1 MPATIWHALQRDTSA
16 PLYYILL
23 HYWRTCFG
31 VSESSLRAFSA
42 FLATLSLPLFYL
54 LARKIL
60 TDKTAVAFAMMLYA
74 VSFSQIWYAQEARCY
89 ALLVFLCLASLY
101 CLLCC
106 LKNRT
111 TVRLCSLVLLL
122 AATLYT
128 HNMAL
133 FYLPGIAAVWFMYPS
148 KMSRRARAWD
158 ALLVFSAVL
167 FLYLPWLQTLYRQT
181 QITRRAFWILEPRV
195 RDLLDSLVVFSG
207 FDVATLQDI
216 FRSRFHVL
224 RLFGF
229 WTWAPIVSMIF
240 VSCVIGGLY
249 ARPL

>member
-1 MPATIWHALQRDTSA
+1 MP
-16 PLYYILL
+16 
-23 HYWRTCFG
+23 
-31 VSESSLRAFSA
+31 SSYSCA
-42 FLATLSLPLFYL
+42 
-54 LARKIL
+54 
-60 TDKTAVAFAMMLYA
+60 
-74 VSFSQIWYAQEARCY
+74 W
-89 ALLVFLCLASLY
+89 LVFIVCYVVSRIAPQSD
-101 CLLCC
+101 
-106 LKNRT
+106 
-111 TVRLCSLVLLL
+111 LCSLVLLL

-167 FLYLPWLQTLYRQT
+167 FLYLPWLPTLYRQT
-181 QITRRAFWILEPRV
+181 QITRRAFWTLLEPRV

-224 RLFGF
+224 RLLGF
-229 WTWAPIVSMIF
+229 WTWASIVSMIF

-249 ARPL
+249 AAHSEDRRKLAALLVYLISPVVLVFVYSLWSTPIYINRVFLGSCILLPVAFCAPIAFHVGDP